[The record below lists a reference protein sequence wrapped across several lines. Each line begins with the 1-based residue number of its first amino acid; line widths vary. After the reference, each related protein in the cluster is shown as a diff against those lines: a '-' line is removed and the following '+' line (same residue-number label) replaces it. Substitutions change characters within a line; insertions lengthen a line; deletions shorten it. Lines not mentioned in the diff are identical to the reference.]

1 MNTGHASV
9 TITNMANEVVRYLK
23 YSQFSFF
30 GSLVVCFMLEPTVI
44 ASNLGISYYGNHKL
58 TIIPYLLGLLLTS
71 YFIIK
76 AARALPR
83 MSRTFNAL
91 AEALIA
97 IALLI
102 VGVLL
107 TPYSVTTLFDR
118 AHVLASGILFVVEL
132 VLATWLI
139 MMTYG
144 DRVSLALLIIQ
155 IFGAIIATVSL
166 VTSIELMLTGQVITQ
181 LAFGLLLIRAFG
193 QLVERPQT

>member
-1 MNTGHASV
+1 
-9 TITNMANEVVRYLK
+9 MANEVVRYLK
-23 YSQFSFF
+23 YSQVSFF
-30 GSLVVCFMLEPTVI
+30 GLLVVCFVLEPTVI
-44 ASNLGISYYGNHKL
+44 TSNLGISYYGNHKL

-83 MSRTFNAL
+83 TSRAFNAM

-97 IALLI
+97 LALLI
-102 VGVLL
+102 IGVLI

-118 AHVLASGILFVVEL
+118 AHVLASGILFVIEL
-132 VLATWLI
+132 ALAIWLVV
-139 MMTYG
+139 MTYR
-144 DRVSLALLIIQ
+144 DWVSLTLLLVQVIGAL
-155 IFGAIIATVSL
+155 IAMVSL

-193 QLVERPQT
+193 QLIEQPQQLQKVDAPD